1 MTGDY
6 LSNRISELS
15 SRIEALQIQCICDPQ
30 NAGEILMDALEELR
44 TNLEDLSVAETKLKE
59 SELRFRDAIDHFPN
73 VFVIYGSDRR
83 MQFINSKGL
92 QIIGLSEKDMI
103 GRLDEE
109 IFPPEM
115 INSYLPALKR
125 AIETKTPQ
133 ILERTRHVTMGGQTV
148 IINITPLLDENGDIR
163 QILGT
168 TYDVTERKRMEEELH
183 KSKDELEQTVLE
195 RTEDLSRANL
205 ALQAEVAE
213 RKLAEEMICI
223 QRDLGIALS
232 SARDLKEASNLILD
246 ACLRLRGIDCGGIYV
261 VDENLGDIRLVAHTS
276 TGLSREFIECSN
288 HYNAGSFH
296 ARLAMAGKPIYIFY
310 PQIVSESSEV
320 FPMEDLRAV
329 SVLPVK
335 CKEKVTAVLNLA
347 SYTIDEIP
355 IGIRSTLEAIAAQ
368 VGEAIER
375 LKAEED
381 RKQAEQELKEAK
393 EAAEAAAEV
402 KAEFLANMSH
412 ELRTP
417 MNAVIGM
424 TSLLLSDELEP
435 EQKESIE
442 IIRSSGEALLALINK
457 ILDFSKIDRNKI
469 ELESQPFEL
478 QRCIEDSIDLLSGEA
493 FNKNLNM
500 SYTIEEDVPKVI
512 TSDPTRL
519 RQILGNLLSNA
530 VKFTDKG
537 EVKVFVS
544 SKAEGVG
551 REIHFAVQDTGIGIS
566 RDQMYKLFEPFSQV
580 DASTTRRYGGTGLGL
595 SISKKLA
602 EAMGG
607 KIWAESEPGIGSTF
621 HFTILARI
629 ADGRSIGSENIKSKL
644 NLLSSPSSNLRILLA
659 EDNEVNQTVMLK
671 MLRRLGYRADLAANG
686 IEAIQAIE
694 RQPYDIVFMDVKMPE
709 MDGLEATKAI
719 CKRWSSDEKPKIV
732 ALTAYA
738 LEGDRERCLEAGM
751 DDYISK
757 PVKIVD
763 LERVLINISH

>member
-15 SRIEALQIQCICDPQ
+15 SSIEALRIQCICNPQ

-44 TNLEDLSVAETKLKE
+44 INIEDLSVAETKLKE
-59 SELRFRDAIDHFPN
+59 SEQRFRDAIDHFPN

-92 QIIGLSEKDMI
+92 QIIGLKELDMI

-148 IINITPLLDENGDIR
+148 IISITPLLDENGNIR
-163 QILGT
+163 QILGI
-168 TYDVTERKRMEEELH
+168 TYDVTERTRMEEELR
-183 KSKDELEQTVLE
+183 KAQGELEQRVQE
-195 RTEDLSRANL
+195 RTAELSLANKKL
-205 ALQAEVAE
+205 EITNEALQKE
-213 RKLAEEMICI
+213 
-223 QRDLGIALS
+223 IAQHEL
-232 SARDLKEASNLILD
+232 LVKELI
-246 ACLRLRGIDCGGIYV
+246 
-261 VDENLGDIRLVAHTS
+261 
-276 TGLSREFIECSN
+276 
-288 HYNAGSFH
+288 
-296 ARLAMAGKPIYIFY
+296 
-310 PQIVSESSEV
+310 
-320 FPMEDLRAV
+320 
-329 SVLPVK
+329 
-335 CKEKVTAVLNLA
+335 KV
-347 SYTIDEIP
+347 
-355 IGIRSTLEAIAAQ
+355 
-368 VGEAIER
+368 
-375 LKAEED
+375 
-381 RKQAEQELKEAK
+381 K
-393 EAAEAAAEV
+393 EAAEVAAEA
-402 KAEFLANMSH
+402 KAEFMANMSH

-424 TSLLLSDELEP
+424 TSLLLNDELEP
-435 EQKESIE
+435 EQMESIE
-442 IIRSSGEALLALINK
+442 IIRSSGEDLLALINK

-478 QRCIEDSIDLLSGEA
+478 QRCIEDSMDLLSGEA
-493 FNKNLNM
+493 FNKNLSM
-500 SYTIEEDVPKVI
+500 AYKIGEDVPRII

-544 SKAEGVG
+544 SKAECVG
-551 REIHFAVQDTGIGIS
+551 HEIHFAIQDTGIGIP
-566 RDQMYKLFEPFSQV
+566 RDQMYKLFKPFSQV
-580 DASTTRRYGGTGLGL
+580 DASITRRYGGTGLGL

-602 EAMGG
+602 ETMGG
-607 KIWAESEPGIGSTF
+607 RIWAESDPGIGSTF
-621 HFTILARI
+621 HFTILARPI
-629 ADGRSIGSENIKSKL
+629 DGISITSENIQSKS
-644 NLLSSPSSNLRILLA
+644 NLLSSLPSNLRILLA
-659 EDNEVNQTVMLK
+659 EDNEVNQKVMLK
-671 MLRRLGYRADLAANG
+671 MLKHLGYRADLAANG
-686 IEAIQAIE
+686 IEVIQAIE
-694 RQPYDIVFMDVKMPE
+694 RQTYDIVFMDVKMPE

-719 CKRWSSDEKPKIV
+719 CKLWSSDEKPKIV

-763 LERVLINISH
+763 LERILRNISQ

>member
-15 SRIEALQIQCICDPQ
+15 SRIEALRIQCICNPQ

-44 TNLEDLSVAETKLKE
+44 INIEDLSVAETKLKE
-59 SELRFRDAIDHFPN
+59 SEQRFRDAIDHFPN

-92 QIIGLSEKDMI
+92 QIIGLKELDMI

-148 IINITPLLDENGDIR
+148 IISITPLLDENGNIR
-163 QILGT
+163 QILGI
-168 TYDVTERKRMEEELH
+168 TYDVTERTRMEEELR
-183 KSKDELEQTVLE
+183 KAQGELEQRVQE
-195 RTEDLSRANL
+195 RTAELSLANKKL
-205 ALQAEVAE
+205 EITNEALQKE
-213 RKLAEEMICI
+213 
-223 QRDLGIALS
+223 IAQHEL
-232 SARDLKEASNLILD
+232 LVKELI
-246 ACLRLRGIDCGGIYV
+246 
-261 VDENLGDIRLVAHTS
+261 
-276 TGLSREFIECSN
+276 
-288 HYNAGSFH
+288 
-296 ARLAMAGKPIYIFY
+296 
-310 PQIVSESSEV
+310 
-320 FPMEDLRAV
+320 
-329 SVLPVK
+329 
-335 CKEKVTAVLNLA
+335 KV
-347 SYTIDEIP
+347 
-355 IGIRSTLEAIAAQ
+355 
-368 VGEAIER
+368 
-375 LKAEED
+375 
-381 RKQAEQELKEAK
+381 K
-393 EAAEAAAEV
+393 EAAEVAAEA
-402 KAEFLANMSH
+402 KAEFMANMSH

-424 TSLLLSDELEP
+424 TSLLLNDELEP
-435 EQKESIE
+435 EQMESIE
-442 IIRSSGEALLALINK
+442 IIRSSGEDLLALINK

-478 QRCIEDSIDLLSGEA
+478 QRCIEDSMDLLSGEA
-493 FNKNLNM
+493 FNKNLSM
-500 SYTIEEDVPKVI
+500 AYKIGEDVPRII

-544 SKAEGVG
+544 SKAECVG
-551 REIHFAVQDTGIGIS
+551 HEIHFAIQDTGIGIP
-566 RDQMYKLFEPFSQV
+566 RDQMYKLFKPFSQV
-580 DASTTRRYGGTGLGL
+580 DASITRRYGGTGLGL

-602 EAMGG
+602 ETMGG
-607 KIWAESEPGIGSTF
+607 RIWAESDPGIGSTF
-621 HFTILARI
+621 HFTILARPI
-629 ADGRSIGSENIKSKL
+629 DGISITSENIQSKS
-644 NLLSSPSSNLRILLA
+644 NLLSSLPSNLRILLA
-659 EDNEVNQTVMLK
+659 EDNEVNQKVMLK
-671 MLRRLGYRADLAANG
+671 MLKHLGYRADLAANG

-694 RQPYDIVFMDVKMPE
+694 RQTYDIVFMDVKMPE

-719 CKRWSSDEKPKIV
+719 CKLWSSDEKPKIV

-763 LERVLINISH
+763 LERILRNISQ